1 MNLNLGKL
9 TGGLGG
15 LAEQKVKIVIIALI
29 VLLGLSFLL
38 YMQANTGK
46 QRAEKEREALRA
58 ENEGLN
64 KQLADAGLQNQ
75 QLQNRLNALNAD
87 VDQLSKVKEDL
98 EKRLDSAHQEK
109 ADLIEQVQALKKKV
123 QEVAVAAPAPAPPPA
138 PRVPTG
144 PVVTDEAYWAGVLK
158 AKTNL
163 ELQIQG
169 IRQQLREIQITNEQL
184 QREKTNLALEV
195 TNLNREKADLKRQI
209 DYNQRI
215 MDSIASE
222 LVREKNDKFQ
232 VQDNAKNVK
241 EENATLLRQLKALNN
256 RKVTLEKRLVDLQNN
271 NLGLSN
277 RVTELESI
285 LKDRML
291 EFGNLKYETDLKVSK
306 AIGEEP
312 PKESLKAPPAP
323 AQESVSESGTVELPP
338 IVVRPQITPLMINEA
353 GIGMGKVL
361 AINRDNNFVIMDLG
375 EEQGIKAGNTFVVY
389 RGEQPIADIEVVQ
402 VRQNI
407 SACDIKR
414 ETSPIKVGDTI
425 R

>member
-1 MNLNLGKL
+1 MNLNLPKL
-9 TGGLGG
+9 PEGLM
-15 LAEQKVKIVIIALI
+15 EQKIKIVVVALI

-38 YMQANTGK
+38 YLQANSGK
-46 QRAEKEREALRA
+46 QRAEKENEALRA
-58 ENEGLN
+58 TNDTLN
-64 KQLADAGLQNQ
+64 KQLADTTLQNQ
-75 QLQNRLNALNAD
+75 QLQGRLSALNAD
-87 VDQLSKVKEDL
+87 LDQLSKVKEDL
-98 EKRLDSAHQEK
+98 ERRLDSARQEK
-109 ADLIEQVQALKKKV
+109 TDLIEQVQTLKKKV
-123 QEVAVAAPAPAPPPA
+123 QEALAAAAAPAPAPPPA
-138 PRVPTG
+138 PKAPTG
-144 PVVTDEAYWAGVLK
+144 PLVMDEAYWAGVLK

-163 ELQIQG
+163 EMQIQG

-256 RKVTLEKRLVDLQNN
+256 RKVTLEKRLVDLQNK

-277 RVTELESI
+277 RMTELESI

-312 PKESLKAPPAP
+312 PKESLEAPPAP
-323 AQESVSESGTVELPP
+323 AQETISESGTVELPP

-375 EEQGIKAGNTFVVY
+375 EEQGIKVGNTFVVY